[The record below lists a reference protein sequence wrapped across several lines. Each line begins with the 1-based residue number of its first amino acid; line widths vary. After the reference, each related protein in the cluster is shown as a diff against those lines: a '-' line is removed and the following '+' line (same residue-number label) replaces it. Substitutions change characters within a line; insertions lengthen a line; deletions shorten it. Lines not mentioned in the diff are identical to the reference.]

1 MMQNSIILQNVDEA
15 RLKEIVSEAIR
26 EQLAIDS
33 PKTDKF
39 ISRAEARK
47 RLGICYPTLDRALS
61 QGVLKG
67 YRIGGRILLKE
78 SEIELSPFNK
88 SQK

>member
-1 MMQNSIILQNVDEA
+1 MTQNSIILQNVDEE

-26 EQLAIDS
+26 EQLASDK
-33 PKTDKF
+33 PKQDKYL
-39 ISRAEARK
+39 SRSEVRK
-47 RLGICYPTLDRALS
+47 RLGICYPTLDKALA

-78 SEIELSPFNK
+78 NEIELSRFSK
-88 SQK
+88 